1 MKDTTD
7 DTPNALARLSFIVH
21 RSSFIIAFFLGAVT
35 VVGYAPYDMFPLPV
49 VTLAGLIYLWSQAG
63 TPRTAA
69 WAGFAFGLGLFLFGV
84 SWIYISLHDYGAMP
98 APLAAIATF
107 LYCAIL
113 ALFPAAAAFACT
125 RPGVPQAI
133 HCGLL
138 APAAWTLGEWMRGW
152 LLYGFPWLAAGYSQ
166 VPASPLA
173 GYAPVLG
180 IYGVTLATAATAGLI
195 VVLWQRVSERD
206 GDGGVSRGFDERAC
220 ARSSRRTPDAMQRG
234 GPGSLIRNEGKSTPL
249 FRLRPFRLLP
259 SAFCLLAIWLAG
271 YGLKQVEW
279 TAPVGA
285 PFNAS
290 LLQGNVAQDQKWREE
305 RVRPTLETYRVLT
318 ESAPGELIIL
328 PETALPLFL
337 EQVPQDYLAA
347 LAASARRNGGDVLIG
362 VPERTPGGEYFNSVV
377 SLGSSPPQTYRK
389 SHLVPFGEFIPLR
402 PVLAWIVGVLA
413 IPLQD
418 FSRGAEEQRPL
429 AVAGQRV
436 AVNVCYEDAFGEE
449 IIRQLPEATVL
460 VNVSNVAWFGRSIAP
475 RQHLQIAQARALE
488 TGRAMLRA
496 TNTGVT
502 AVIGPRGEVLAAA
515 PEFEIATVT
524 YPVQGYGGATP
535 YVRWGNYAVVAL
547 CLALIAA
554 AGWSARR
561 ARHST

>member
-1 MKDTTD
+1 MKNDEASE
-7 DTPNALARLSFIVH
+7 PAHLQLRFSFIIH
-21 RSSFIIAFFLGAVT
+21 HSSFIIAFFLGAVT
-35 VVGYAPYDMFPLPV
+35 VVGYAPFYMFPLPV
-49 VTLAGLIYLWSQAG
+49 VTLAGLFYLWSQAG
-63 TPRTAA
+63 TPRSAA
-69 WAGFAFGLGLFLFGV
+69 LAGFAFGLGQFLFGV

-113 ALFPAAAAFACT
+113 ALFPAAAGLACA
-125 RPGVPQAI
+125 RPGVPHAI
-133 HCGLL
+133 RCGLL
-138 APAAWTLGEWMRGW
+138 APAAWTLAEWMRGW

-166 VPASPLA
+166 VPVSPLA

-195 VVLWQRVSERD
+195 VVLGLRVADRAQD
-206 GDGGVSRGFDERAC
+206 AGRGVEEEEGNK
-220 ARSSRRTPDAMQRG
+220 ARTSS
-234 GPGSLIRNEGKSTPL
+234 SLIPH
-249 FRLRPFRLLP
+249 P
-259 SAFCLLAIWLAG
+259 SSLAPALILLALWAG
-271 YGLKQVEW
+271 GWGLKQVEW
-279 TAPVGA
+279 TTPVGA

-290 LLQGNVAQDQKWREE
+290 LLQGNVAQDQKWRAE

-337 EQVPQDYLAA
+337 EQVPQDYLSA

-377 SLGSSPPQTYRK
+377 SVGSSPPQTYRK

-418 FSRGAEEQRPL
+418 FSRGAEAQRPL

-436 AVNVCYEDAFGEE
+436 AVNICYEDAFGEE

-535 YVRWGNYAVVAL
+535 YVRWGNYAVLAL

-561 ARHST
+561 VVRSAP

>member
-1 MKDTTD
+1 MMNDTTD
-7 DTPNALARLSFIVH
+7 DTPNTLSRLSFIVH

-49 VTLAGLIYLWSQAG
+49 VTLAGLFYLWSQSG

-69 WAGFAFGLGLFLFGV
+69 WAGYAFGLGLFLFGV
-84 SWIYISLHDYGAMP
+84 SWIYVSLHDYGAMP

-113 ALFPAAAAFACT
+113 ALFPAAAAYACA
-125 RPGVPQAI
+125 RPRVSHAI
-133 HCGLL
+133 RCGLL
-138 APAAWTLGEWMRGW
+138 APAAWTLAEWLRGW

-180 IYGVTLATAATAGLI
+180 IYGVSLAVALTAGLI
-195 VVLWQRVSERD
+195 IVLWQDIAGKAEGERREAE
-206 GDGGVSRGFDERAC
+206 GDA
-220 ARSSRRTPDAMQRG
+220 ARSG
-234 GPGSLIRNEGKSTPL
+234 PL
-249 FRLRPFRLLP
+249 FSFIVHRSSFII
-259 SAFCLLAIWLAG
+259 LAIWLG
-271 YGLKQVEW
+271 GWGLKQVEW
-279 TAPVGA
+279 TTPVGA

-290 LLQGNVAQDQKWREE
+290 LLQGNVAQDLKWREE
-305 RVRPTLETYRVLT
+305 RVRPTLETYRLLA
-318 ESAPGELIIL
+318 ESAPGKLIIL

-347 LAASARRNGGDVLIG
+347 LAASARARDGDILIG
-362 VPERTPGGEYFNSVV
+362 VAERTASGEYFNSVV
-377 SLGSSPPQTYRK
+377 SLGSAPQQAYRK

-402 PVLAWIVGVLA
+402 PVLAWIVNVLA

-418 FSRGAEEQRPL
+418 FSRGAHDQRPL

-436 AVNVCYEDAFGEE
+436 AINICYEDAFGEE

-460 VNVSNVAWFGRSIAP
+460 ANVSNVAWFGRSLAP
-475 RQHLQIAQARALE
+475 RQHLQIAQARAIE
-488 TGRAMLRA
+488 TGRSMLRA

-524 YPVQGYGGATP
+524 YAVQGYGGATP
-535 YVRWGNYAVVAL
+535 YVRWGNYAMLAL
-547 CLALIAA
+547 CAVLIAVG
-554 AGWSARR
+554 GWLGRR
-561 ARHST
+561 AARSAS

>member
-69 WAGFAFGLGLFLFGV
+69 LAGFAFGLGLFLFGV

-206 GDGGVSRGFDERAC
+206 
-220 ARSSRRTPDAMQRG
+220 
-234 GPGSLIRNEGKSTPL
+234 EGKSTPL

-418 FSRGAEEQRPL
+418 FSRGAEAQRPL

-535 YVRWGNYAVVAL
+535 YVRWGNYATLAL
-547 CLALIAA
+547 CLVLIAS

-561 ARHST
+561 AARSAP

>member
-1 MKDTTD
+1 MMNVTTD
-7 DTPNALARLSFIVH
+7 DAANALSRLSFIVH
-21 RSSFIIAFFLGAVT
+21 RSSFIIAFFLGALT
-35 VVGYAPYDMFPLPV
+35 VAGYAPYNMFPLPV
-49 VTLAGLIYLWSQAG
+49 VTLAGLFYLWSQAG
-63 TPRTAA
+63 TPRAAA
-69 WAGFAFGLGLFLFGV
+69 WTGFGFGLGLFLFGV

-98 APLAAIATF
+98 APLAAIATL
-107 LYCAIL
+107 LYCTIL
-113 ALFPAAAAFACT
+113 ALFPAAAAYACA
-125 RPGVPQAI
+125 RPNVSPAIRCGV
-133 HCGLL
+133 L
-138 APAAWTLGEWMRGW
+138 APAAWTLAEWLRGW
-152 LLYGFPWLAAGYSQ
+152 LLYGFSWLVTGYSQ

-195 VVLWQRVSERD
+195 VVLGLRATEKAE
-206 GDGGVSRGFDERAC
+206 GDATKRWPRFSFIIHH
-220 ARSSRRTPDAMQRG
+220 SSF
-234 GPGSLIRNEGKSTPL
+234 II
-249 FRLRPFRLLP
+249 
-259 SAFCLLAIWLAG
+259 LAIWLAG
-271 YGLKQVEW
+271 WALSQIEW
-279 TAPVGA
+279 TTPVGA

-290 LLQGNVAQDQKWREE
+290 LLQGNVAQDQKWRAE
-305 RVRPTLETYRVLT
+305 RVRPTLETYRLLT
-318 ESAPGELIIL
+318 DSAPGELIIL

-337 EQVPQDYLAA
+337 EQVPEEYLSA
-347 LAASARRNGGDVLIG
+347 LAASARRQGGDVLIG
-362 VPERTPGGEYFNSVV
+362 VPERTSGGEYFNSVV
-377 SLGSSPPQTYRK
+377 SMGSSPSQTYRK

-402 PVLAWIVGVLA
+402 PALAWIVGVLA

-418 FSRGAEEQRPL
+418 FSRGAESQRPL

-436 AVNVCYEDAFGEE
+436 AVNICYEDAFGEE

-460 VNVSNVAWFGRSIAP
+460 ANVSNVAWFGRSNAP

-554 AGWSARR
+554 AGWSTRR
-561 ARHST
+561 AARSAP